1 MLLSVPEIDLAF
13 LATLQIVFRLLP
25 SGTLAMFGIGLGEL
39 IILAIV
45 IAIVLPIVLAMGGK
59 RK

>member
-1 MLLSVPEIDLAF
+1 
-13 LATLQIVFRLLP
+13 
-25 SGTLAMFGIGLGEL
+25 MFGIGLGEL